1 MPQIKNKLF
10 QPLTV
15 LLEGNKTLYLQSRE
29 ETEVSGS
36 QLNSPHLQSL
46 IKNADVAVVE
56 GDAEPERVARSRR

>member
-15 LLEGNKTLYLQSRE
+15 LLEGDQTLYLQARE
-29 ETEVSGS
+29 QAEVSNA

-46 IKNADVAVVE
+46 LKSADIGVIGTTQTKGE
-56 GDAEPERVARSRR
+56 ENDA